1 METLGSGPQPG
12 TTTRTQPIP
21 RPPRAAP
28 PAVPETGPG
37 VTWRSVLLSLLLMP
51 LNIWWVTIV
60 EVRWYTLDGSCLPLF
75 ITPVFFLFVL
85 ALFNQAARR
94 WSPGAALRQG
104 ELLVVYI
111 ALALSCVFSGHDML
125 QNLFGA
131 MGHAHY
137 HARPENHWAERFLGL
152 VPTWLFVSDPTSLNA
167 FYNGSANPWDPRLL
181 APWVPRLANW
191 AAFVMA
197 LTVVMLG
204 MNILLRRQWTENERL
219 AFPLVQLPLA
229 MTDSSG
235 RHPFW
240 TNRVM
245 WAGFLVAA
253 GITTL
258 NGFAHLY
265 PSVPGIDVVK
275 QYNVGQYFTT
285 HPWTALQGTNIALYP
300 FAIGMGY
307 FIPLD
312 LIFSCW
318 FFFVWRKM
326 QQVLGE
332 AIGMGGQQNSGWPY
346 FREQSSGAWIA
357 LVLLL
362 LWTNRRYFQEIL
374 EDALGLKHRLPEDER
389 RRYRVA
395 VVGIVGGL
403 LFLQWFCMQMGMS
416 FGVAA
421 LFLIVYFGLSLGIT
435 RVRAE
440 LGTPH
445 EINFVSPAQIMVA
458 TIGTQA
464 LGVHNLTAIACL
476 HWLNR
481 GYRCHPMPNQLE
493 SFKMAQGGRIN
504 LDRLILWT
512 FLLSAVAVLLT
523 YWANLDV
530 SFRAGAE
537 AKAVGFKRW
546 VGAESFERLNN
557 WLANPISR
565 HDTEF
570 GWTLA
575 GGLFVVFLHA
585 MRGTFVWWPFHPA
598 GYALALSF
606 AMDYFW
612 FAFLVSWMIKLILVR
627 YGGMRLHTAAAPF
640 FLGLILGDY
649 VAGSVWA
656 IVGPV
661 LHISTYKIFI

>member
-1 METLGSGPQPG
+1 METAGKEPERMVTLRPERALEE
-12 TTTRTQPIP
+12 RT
-21 RPPRAAP
+21 AAP
-28 PAVPETGPG
+28 PPAAEQGPG

-51 LNIWWVTIV
+51 VNIWWVTIV
-60 EVRWYTLDGSCLPLF
+60 EVRWYTLDGTSLPLF

-85 ALFNQAARR
+85 VLLNRLTARWR
-94 WSPGAALRQG
+94 PRATLRQG

-125 QNLFGA
+125 QNLLGA

-137 HARPENHWAERFLGL
+137 HARPENHWADRFLGL
-152 VPTWLFVSDPTSLNA
+152 VPTWLFVSDTTSLNA
-167 FYNGSANPWDPRLL
+167 FYNGSANPYDWRLL
-181 APWVPRLANW
+181 APWIPRLAAW
-191 AAFVMA
+191 GAFVMA
-197 LTVVMLG
+197 LALVMLG

-229 MTDSSG
+229 MTDTTG
-235 RHPFW
+235 RLPFW

-245 WAGFLVAA
+245 WAGFAVAA

-265 PSVPGIDVVK
+265 PSVPGIAVVK
-275 QYNVGQYFTT
+275 QYNVGQYFTIR
-285 HPWTALQGTNIALYP
+285 PWSALAGTNIALYP
-300 FAIGMGY
+300 FAIGLGY

-312 LIFSCW
+312 LSFSCW
-318 FFFVWRKM
+318 FFFLWRKM
-326 QQVLGE
+326 QEVVGE
-332 AIGMGGQQNSGWPY
+332 ASGMGGQQNTGWPF

-362 LWTNRRYFQEIL
+362 IWTNRRYFTEIMQ
-374 EDALGLKHRLPEDER
+374 DALGTTHRLPADER
-389 RRYRVA
+389 LRYRGA
-395 VVGIVGGL
+395 VLGIVVGL
-403 LFLQWFCMQMGMS
+403 LFLLWFGMQMGMS
-416 FGVAA
+416 FGVAV
-421 LFLIVYFGLSLGIT
+421 LFLVIYFGLSLGIT

-440 LGTPH
+440 LGVPH

-458 TIGTQA
+458 TLGTHA
-464 LGVHNLTAIACL
+464 LGAQNLTAIACL

-493 SFKMAQGGRIN
+493 SFKMAQSGRIN
-504 LDRLILWT
+504 MDRLIWLT
-512 FLLSAVAVLLT
+512 LALSLVAILFT
-523 YWANLDV
+523 YWANLDIT
-530 SFRAGAE
+530 FRAGAE

-546 VGAESFERLNN
+546 VGAESFDRLNN

-565 HDTEF
+565 HETQL

-575 GGLFVVFLHA
+575 GSLFVVFLHS
-585 MRGTFVWWPFHPA
+585 MRGAFAWWPFHPA
-598 GYALALSF
+598 GYALSLSF

-612 FAFLVSWMIKLILVR
+612 FAFLASWLLKTILIR

-649 VAGSVWA
+649 VTGSIWG
-656 IVGPV
+656 IVGPA
-661 LHISTYKIFI
+661 LNISTYKIYI